1 MAKGRYIVLEGPKGV
16 GKTTQA
22 LLLESTLKSARLPV
36 KLISEDDNQ
45 DDASLLAIE
54 ALASN
59 PNQQLNN
66 HTRLLLHNAARS
78 RSLELIHAQV
88 DSGTI
93 CIADQNFLTTLT
105 MQYYGLHSI
114 DNYDSLSQIINFS
127 NNYIEPDITIVLDA
141 EVTTLIERIKAT
153 ATEDIIK
160 LYDESLLER
169 LRAGYLWEAKEH
181 GYRIIY
187 AIGSKAEVFNNIWA
201 VITENI
207 THGDKSQ
214 SLIESSEHIN
224 SVGEILVKK
233 ATSSRKVSTNK
244 TPQLNLN
251 PKVSNVEVNGIEKAE
266 PESLKAEDTL
276 LHIITNANSNV
287 YGFTPVLNPET
298 VGHIVSYASSKNLN
312 IRQTLLKEFCA
323 ADKESRRRLL
333 KLARELDDRRTL
345 LSTKRYFVIERASEL
360 AISYLNQ
367 SGIKNDIIV
376 NISGE
381 FNSKDYKF
389 QKNSYYMPTELDEKN
404 NKLFSQNLEQIINL
418 RNKIVDQLVNY
429 LNKTISSKSKKTSNN
444 LNQLRTTA
452 FIATKPLIPVA
463 TCIST
468 VLQASAKEYKQLAQ
482 KLLRENIN
490 EYKLIAKDIIHELGK
505 LLEENDSGAKGLGTS
520 SDKQNNLNL
529 ANRYLTNNYV
539 ESDDSLYLV
548 RFWPRNEIEIIS
560 NILYKQAT
568 ASVLTLNKAV
578 ESLPYDKKLEVFN
591 STIKKPVTKERII
604 ESEFNKFNYEF
615 DAIGDF
621 GIFCELQ
628 RSQVF
633 ESIERQKLT
642 LRNGFAIPEIIEA
655 AGETDDFEEAF
666 SISLKLFSSLQKY
679 NYSIAQYA
687 TLFGHKHR
695 ARLMINGPDIYRIYQ
710 YILKPEIYPGTHR
723 LLSQIIEKIS
733 QVHPLFSELIQTID
747 T

>member
-1 MAKGRYIVLEGPKGV
+1 
-16 GKTTQA
+16 
-22 LLLESTLKSARLPV
+22 
-36 KLISEDDNQ
+36 
-45 DDASLLAIE
+45 
-54 ALASN
+54 
-59 PNQQLNN
+59 
-66 HTRLLLHNAARS
+66 
-78 RSLELIHAQV
+78 
-88 DSGTI
+88 
-93 CIADQNFLTTLT
+93 
-105 MQYYGLHSI
+105 
-114 DNYDSLSQIINFS
+114 
-127 NNYIEPDITIVLDA
+127 
-141 EVTTLIERIKAT
+141 
-153 ATEDIIK
+153 
-160 LYDESLLER
+160 
-169 LRAGYLWEAKEH
+169 
-181 GYRIIY
+181 
-187 AIGSKAEVFNNIWA
+187 
-201 VITENI
+201 
-207 THGDKSQ
+207 
-214 SLIESSEHIN
+214 
-224 SVGEILVKK
+224 
-233 ATSSRKVSTNK
+233 
-244 TPQLNLN
+244 
-251 PKVSNVEVNGIEKAE
+251 
-266 PESLKAEDTL
+266 
-276 LHIITNANSNV
+276 
-287 YGFTPVLNPET
+287 
-298 VGHIVSYASSKNLN
+298 
-312 IRQTLLKEFCA
+312 
-323 ADKESRRRLL
+323 
-333 KLARELDDRRTL
+333 
-345 LSTKRYFVIERASEL
+345 
-360 AISYLNQ
+360 
-367 SGIKNDIIV
+367 
-376 NISGE
+376 
-381 FNSKDYKF
+381 
-389 QKNSYYMPTELDEKN
+389 
-404 NKLFSQNLEQIINL
+404 
-418 RNKIVDQLVNY
+418 
-429 LNKTISSKSKKTSNN
+429 
-444 LNQLRTTA
+444 
-452 FIATKPLIPVA
+452 
-463 TCIST
+463 
-468 VLQASAKEYKQLAQ
+468 LQASAKEYKQLAQ